1 MKAGSKNLKDIN
13 LSKGISELEN
23 DIEVVWEPPDIYDD
37 VLNDNIW
44 LLYGRKGSGK
54 SHLINFLK
62 QDIKR
67 DQKKESV
74 FTIRPREDKLF
85 QLVMTAITEVN
96 YNDER
101 LILENI
107 ATALDFVVTSLIMKE
122 GCNVDGFLTPSSD
135 RERIYDFLCANDLI
149 EGSIPRKAISF
160 LSKLTGGHFKLVGN
174 LTDILN
180 DHQSSIGFSTAKES
194 LWRLLESTQG
204 RYIICIDDIDE
215 IGFSFS
221 RIDRLFVNA
230 LIVMMIRFNFEFSQ
244 KHLPIR
250 VLLTCP
256 SELFFHST
264 LWGDDWVETKSRC
277 LRWLH
282 HDSIQKLVNKRI
294 GAELNIKKNNPTS
307 KTDIY
312 SDSTQSTWNKIF
324 PTTIENKMGRSESAM
339 KYILRHT
346 FYTPRHIL
354 QICDKILHCLG
365 NRGFTVD
372 DLSNGNISKDIWNTV
387 FREKVEEYTY
397 TIDSSFH
404 KLYGKIYDG
413 IDDVCYAFQSRPSM
427 WTKAA
432 LSDFVERKNLKVTRR
447 ETGKIYS
454 GASLITKLQHLG
466 FLGLGT
472 QNFMAPTMSVS
483 FNMRFSFLEKLP
495 TQRPWELAVISPI
508 FYDPYGIRPVGSIQ
522 VVPHENVNIPNSTW
536 QEIMSYTAS

>member
-1 MKAGSKNLKDIN
+1 MKKKKNLKEVN
-13 LSKGISELEN
+13 LAKGISELEN
-23 DIEVVWEPPDIYDD
+23 EVEMVWEPPDIYDD
-37 VLNDNIW
+37 VTNDNIW
-44 LLYGRKGSGK
+44 VVYGRKGSGK
-54 SHLINFLK
+54 SHLIDFLK
-62 QDIKR
+62 KDVGREQDK
-67 DQKKESV
+67 DSV
-74 FTIRPREDKLF
+74 FTIRPREDQLF
-85 QLVMTAITEVN
+85 QLVMTAINEVN
-96 YNDER
+96 YDDER

-107 ATALDFVVTSLIMKE
+107 AASLDFVVTTLIMKE
-122 GCNVDGFLTPSSD
+122 GCSVDGFLSPASE
-135 RERIYDFLCANDLI
+135 RETIYNFLCSNDLV
-149 EGSIPRKAISF
+149 EGSIPRKAIKF
-160 LSKLTGGHFKLVGN
+160 LSKLTGGHFKLISN
-174 LTDILN
+174 LSEILN
-180 DHQSSIGFSTAKES
+180 DNQDSKGFTEAKKC
-194 LWRLLESTQG
+194 LWDLLENIHG

-230 LIVMMIRFNFEFSQ
+230 LIVMMLRFNFEFCR

-264 LWGDDWVETKSRC
+264 LWGDDWVETRSRC

-294 GAELNIKKNNPTS
+294 GAELNIKKNNPAS
-307 KTDIY
+307 PTDIY
-312 SDSTQSTWNKIF
+312 SDSTQNTWNKIF
-324 PTTIENKMGRSESAM
+324 PTTIINKTGRSESAL

-365 NRGFTVD
+365 SRGFTIE
-372 DLSNGNISKDIWNTV
+372 DLSDANFSKDIWNTV

-397 TIDSSFH
+397 NIDSSFH

-427 WTKAA
+427 WTKSA
-432 LSDFVERKNLKVTRR
+432 LSNFVERKNLKVKRK
-447 ETGKIYS
+447 ETGKVYS

-472 QNFMAPTMSVS
+472 QDFMAPPMSVS

-508 FYDPYGIRPVGSIQ
+508 FYDPYGIRPSGNVK
-522 VVPHENVNIPNSTW
+522 VVPHENITIPNSTW
-536 QEIMSYTAS
+536 HEIMRYTAF

>member
-1 MKAGSKNLKDIN
+1 MKAKTKSLKEIH

-23 DIEVVWEPPDIYDD
+23 DVESVWEPPDIYDE
-37 VLNDNIW
+37 VIKDNVW
-44 LLYGRKGSGK
+44 VVYGRKGSGK
-54 SHLINFLK
+54 SHLIDFLK
-62 QDIKR
+62 KDIKR
-67 DQKKESV
+67 NLKKESV
-74 FTIRPREDKLF
+74 FTIRPREDRLF
-85 QLVMTAITEVN
+85 QLVMTAINEVN
-96 YNDER
+96 YDDER

-107 ATALDFVVTSLIMKE
+107 AASLEFVVTTLIMKE
-122 GCNVDGFLTPSSD
+122 GCDVSGFLAPSSD
-135 RERIYDFLCANDLI
+135 RETIYNFLSANELI
-149 EGSIPRKAISF
+149 GGSIPKNAINF
-160 LSKLTGGHFKLVGN
+160 LAKLTGGQFKLIRN
-174 LTDILN
+174 LADILN
-180 DHQSSIGFSTAKES
+180 DNQASKGFSEAKTA
-194 LWRLLESTQG
+194 LWSILESVHG

-230 LIVMMIRFNFEFSQ
+230 LIVMMLRFNFEFSK

-294 GAELNIKKNNPTS
+294 ATELNIKKNNPAS
-307 KTDIY
+307 ETDIY
-312 SDSTQSTWNKIF
+312 SDNTQSTWSKIF
-324 PTTIENKMGRSESAM
+324 PTTIVNKTGRYESAL

-354 QICDKILHCLG
+354 EICDKILHCLG
-365 NRGFTVD
+365 DRGFVIK
-372 DLSNGNISKDIWNTV
+372 DLSSPTFSKEVWHAI

-397 TIDSSFH
+397 NIDSSFH
-404 KLYGKIYDG
+404 KLYGKIYDE

-427 WTKAA
+427 WTKVA
-432 LSDFVERKNLKVTRR
+432 LGEFIERKNLKVIRR

-472 QNFMAPTMSVS
+472 QDLMSPPMSVS

-495 TQRPWELAVISPI
+495 TQRPWELAVVSPI
-508 FYDPYGIRPVGSIQ
+508 FYDPYGIRPVGNIQ
-522 VVPHENVNIPNSTW
+522 VVPHESITIPNSTW
-536 QEIMSYTAS
+536 HEIMRYRAP